1 MYHKNFLLALFRQLC
16 YECFINLSLK
26 HWQIKK
32 VRMLLKN
39 EIQPMLYLKVT
50 YATAALKLIVTPSLS
65 VHYGITWVV
74 KFPSKG

>member
-1 MYHKNFLLALFRQLC
+1 MFHKNFILALFRQLC
-16 YECFINLSLK
+16 YECFIKSLE
-26 HWQIKK
+26 HWQIRK
-32 VRMLLKN
+32 VRILLKN